1 MATSFKTFNDKDS
14 VVTRNL
20 LHEAIPITGTIIS
33 GTYTNKAGTEY
44 NIKTY
49 SHGMFES
56 VYDYPYLSSSANH
69 IFDLT
74 MGYAA
79 GASALSKS
87 SAADYSMQPKKI
99 NIYNQMA
106 QILVGFDENGAVR
119 TFDNDGDF
127 TGGPKMRACYFF
139 NFARLLSKDEIKKG
153 SFSLTLGVGGGYET
167 GSFNQML
174 TITDG
179 SGSSGYKVNSP
190 AGEYG
195 ILRASG
201 SFSSNLSTGFN
212 RDPLTGSTPKCG
224 LIYYQAGIAVITA
237 SIFVSGGLEGRTT
250 ADATTRMRNK
260 VIMIHPDGTSATNDI
275 SPLVYTGS
283 TIDVNCNALRHRI
296 KNISFNNTVELNSAV
311 YFCRINNTDFNYSAN
326 PTYLS
331 ASKLVV
337 KNNSQDLPVSYATG
351 VGLYS
356 GDNELL
362 AVAKLSEPLKKDPAT
377 EFTLRVRLDY

>member
-1 MATSFKTFNDKDS
+1 MATSFKTFNDQDS

-20 LHEAIPITGTIIS
+20 LHEAIPITGTIVS
-33 GTYTNKAGTEY
+33 GTYCNKTGGEF

-49 SHGMFES
+49 SHGMFQS

-74 MGYAA
+74 AGYSSKATP
-79 GASALSKS
+79 LSKS
-87 SAADYSMQPKKI
+87 SAANYNMQPKKI
-99 NIYNQMA
+99 NIYNEMA
-106 QILVGFDENGAVR
+106 QVLVGFDETNTLR
-119 TFDNDGDF
+119 QFDADGDF
-127 TGGPKMRACYFF
+127 TGGVKMKACYFF
-139 NFARLLSKDEIKKG
+139 NFTRLLSKDEIKKG
-153 SFSLTLGVGGGYET
+153 SFSLVLGLGKGYNT
-167 GSFNQML
+167 GSYRQRI

-179 SGSSGYKVNSP
+179 SGSTSYKVNSP

-201 SFSSNLSTGFN
+201 SGNTAFTNP
-212 RDPLTGSTPKCG
+212 DPLTGSNPKVG

-237 SIFVSGGLEGRTT
+237 SVFVSGGLPGRSPF
-250 ADATTRMRNK
+250 AN
-260 VIMIHPDGTSATNDI
+260 PSANRKTMLQV
-275 SPLVYTGS
+275 SPALTGLGAGPHFSPAVLTGS
-283 TIDVNCNALRHRI
+283 SINVNCNALRHRI
-296 KNISFNNTVELNSAV
+296 NNISFNNTTELNSSV
-311 YFCRINNTDFNYSAN
+311 YFCRVNNTDFNYSGN

-331 ASKLVV
+331 SSKLVV
-337 KNNSQDLPVSYATG
+337 KNNANDLPVTYVTT

-362 AVAKLSEPLKKDPAT
+362 AVAKLSEPLKKDPTT